1 MREREVD
8 QTLVVTKVH
17 TDDNLAD
24 MFTKVLDRIPFDK
37 LRKLMMNLLVR
48 LATMVMPRARRSR
61 AS

>member
-1 MREREVD
+1 MRELRRAGE
-8 QTLVVTKVH
+8 TILSKVH
-17 TDDNLAD
+17 TGSNVAD

-48 LATMVMPRARRSR
+48 SATMVMPRARRAR

>member
-1 MREREVD
+1 MD

-48 LATMVMPRARRSR
+48 SATMVMPRARRAR